1 MRRLIGFA
9 LAFAL
14 AVNITSGVCGAEP
27 PHKLA
32 ALTFDDGPHAV
43 YTAQLLDGLKE
54 RGVPATFFFLGQC
67 AEENQE
73 LVRRAYEEGHEVAC
87 HTWSHPDL
95 TKLSD
100 EKIKSQIDRCSDL
113 FDGIL
118 GEQSSYLV
126 RPPYGST
133 DRRVRAAVDQV
144 MLFWSVDTLDWKLK
158 DEEKVYQNIISEV
171 RDGSVILCHDIHK
184 TTIPAALRAVD
195 TLRTQGYEFVTV
207 SELFRRRGV
216 EPQRGK
222 LYSECAPGPADPGPL
237 QEPVISF
244 GTAAEGRAVVTIDAQ
259 MPVYYTTDGTYPDGR
274 STRYSGPF
282 TVENGT
288 EIRAVA
294 AWKLNGSRSPM
305 STAKWEQPA
314 AVRVAATVHDPA
326 PAPQS
331 RRETAAQPVSSG
343 INPVLLVFGILLP
356 LAWLDVRRR
365 EAAARRKRRRRPRF
379 DWDAEA

>member
-14 AVNITSGVCGAEP
+14 AVDITPVVHGAEP
-27 PHKLA
+27 THKLA

-133 DRRVRAAVDQV
+133 DRRVRAAVDRV

-158 DEEKVYQNIISEV
+158 DEEKVYRNIISEV

-274 STRYSGPF
+274 STRYTGPF
-282 TVENGT
+282 TVEDGT

-294 AWKLNGSRSPM
+294 AWKLNGSRSAM

-314 AVRVAATVHDPA
+314 AVQVAAPIHDPV
-326 PAPQS
+326 PP
-331 RRETAAQPVSSG
+331 RENHRDAAAQRELSG
-343 INPVLLVFGILLP
+343 LHLALVVLGLSLVV
-356 LAWLDVRRR
+356 LDVRHRQ
-365 EAAARRKRRRRPRF
+365 AKARRKRRRRPHF
-379 DWDAEA
+379 NCDADV